1 MPLCHLVTFT
11 FKPRTPTE
19 AITKLSAALDGL
31 SMRAGAISYF
41 HGQDLK
47 IRPGNA
53 DYAVTAIFQ
62 DEAAFGAY
70 ITSPEHLRIVSE
82 FVAPHLQSRS
92 AVQFSIDN
100 DARLRSFLLPL

>member
-11 FKPRTPTE
+11 FKARTPAG
-19 AITKLSAALDGL
+19 AIAELGAALDGL
-31 SMRAGAISYF
+31 STRAGAISYA

-53 DYAVTAIFQ
+53 DYAVTAIFH

-70 ITSPEHLRIVSE
+70 ITSPEHLRIVDE
-82 FVAPHLQSRS
+82 LVTPHLQSRS
-92 AVQFSIDN
+92 AVQFSID
-100 DARLRSFLLPL
+100 

>member
-19 AITKLSAALDGL
+19 TITELSAALDEL

-47 IRPGNA
+47 IRPRNA

-62 DEAAFGAY
+62 DDAAFSAY
-70 ITSPEHLRIVSE
+70 INSPEHLRIVHE
-82 FVAPHLQSRS
+82 LVTPHLQSRS
-92 AVQFSIDN
+92 VVQFSIDLRA
-100 DARLRSFLLPL
+100 ARPS